1 MPHLLAAAP
10 GHKTGAGARARRAS
24 SRARVRDRLC
34 VVVTVGLSKEG
45 LCAGVEASPQ
55 VWQLRQDVGRVLE
68 RAQSELTRLGAAA
81 QDKRCR
87 ANDDAAAAAAAVP
100 GAAAFAAQSS
110 AAPINGHVAPVNT
123 VPSGAEN
130 SRNAGNAA
138 HTNPNPSP
146 GSPDSQTGSSP
157 KVSTSRRVNMRRK
170 KAAAAAAA
178 AAAATAADSH
188 DADEGSNPKSNPN
201 SSPADWPGV
210 AAPGLPAAPPPP
222 RPYERCAGFF
232 PAPAAAAGE
241 RAGGSA
247 HRPGVTLESGNAA
260 GTSANDA
267 KGSPEVPGGGGEGA
281 EGKPAA
287 DLAGEAA
294 ERERA
299 RGTTLY
305 KASDWK
311 ARSLAWGVATLQPYC
326 RRCQLDNQAG
336 HLSGSARATRRG
348 IGSSAAKHALP
359 WGECEICCSG
369 VHTGL
374 LSQAGEYAYQ
384 PRRFNWGRRMRR
396 ARGIGFA
403 KKITIIQ

>member
-1 MPHLLAAAP
+1 M
-10 GHKTGAGARARRAS
+10 
-24 SRARVRDRLC
+24 RDRIC
-34 VVVTVGLSKEG
+34 VVVVVRLSKEG
-45 LCAGVEASPQ
+45 LCAGAGASPQ

-87 ANDDAAAAAAAVP
+87 ANDAAAAAAAAP

-146 GSPDSQTGSSP
+146 GSPGSQTGSSP

-178 AAAATAADSH
+178 AAAATAAASH
-188 DADEGSNPKSNPN
+188 DADEGSNPKSNLN
-201 SSPADWPGV
+201 YSPADWPGV
-210 AAPGLPAAPPPP
+210 AAPGLPAAAAARSPGAAPPPP

-232 PAPAAAAGE
+232 PAPPAAAGE

-267 KGSPEVPGGGGEGA
+267 KGDPQVPDKGGEDA

-287 DLAGEAA
+287 DMAGEAA

-299 RGTTLY
+299 RGTALY

-311 ARSLAWGVATLQPYC
+311 ARFCGLGCGYVSPLLHAM
-326 RRCQLDNQAG
+326 
-336 HLSGSARATRRG
+336 SARQSGGASERERARNTAWHRA
-348 IGSSAAKHALP
+348 IGLQSMLCLGASVRL
-359 WGECEICCSG
+359 CCSG
-369 VHTGL
+369 LHTGPL
-374 LSQAGEYAYQ
+374 
-384 PRRFNWGRRMRR
+384 
-396 ARGIGFA
+396 
-403 KKITIIQ
+403 